1 MIRKTSEIAE
11 RMLSWNRKGK
21 IADMLSGYVYCTPLQ
36 LMPQKEVSCF
46 KTVIGSNTARRLI
59 LYII

>member
-11 RMLSWNRKGK
+11 TILSWNMKGK

-36 LMPQKEVSCF
+36 LMPQKEISCF
-46 KTVIGSNTARRLI
+46 KTVIGSNTAKISI